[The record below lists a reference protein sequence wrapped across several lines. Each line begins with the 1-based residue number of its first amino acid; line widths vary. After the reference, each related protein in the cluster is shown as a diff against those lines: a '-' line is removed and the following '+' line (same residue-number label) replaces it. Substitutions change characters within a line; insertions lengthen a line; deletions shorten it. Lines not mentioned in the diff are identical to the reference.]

1 MEAALRDIDRFKR
14 QKVKDLREIF
24 TNYAV
29 MQIKQCKKV
38 SGTGFH
44 RPNSAREQVRQS
56 HMDLAVKIDSLSQTL
71 LGLVVKKDCHSDC
84 YRPCSWKS

>member
-1 MEAALRDIDRFKR
+1 MCTTLKLTFVPIFRVIVEAALRDIDRFKR

-38 SGTGFH
+38 SGTGYH
-44 RPNSAREQVRQS
+44 RPNSARELVRQS
-56 HMDLAVKIDSLSQTL
+56 RVLQLK
-71 LGLVVKKDCHSDC
+71 
-84 YRPCSWKS
+84 